1 MQWDL
6 ARLSEECEAQLR
18 AIRAGRVAPQLA
30 RGEVLR
36 ELEERYRFDAPQA
49 LDDVAADVVALLARG
64 ILHPA
69 HTRYFGLFVPGVRFS
84 SVVADL
90 ITASINPQI
99 GGWFH
104 SPAGVEL
111 EEHTLRFLLRA
122 LGFDPDASAAHFTSG
137 GSEANL
143 TAALSALAHAHPE
156 TATRGVRALDRQ
168 PLIFVSR
175 EAHHSLWKVARHMG
189 LGTDA
194 VRAIETDERFR
205 MRVDALREQL
215 AREKPFL
222 IVATA
227 GTTAAGAI
235 DPLEEIADVCA
246 EHGIWLH
253 VDAAWGGAAVLSP
266 QLKPHLRGIERADS
280 IACDAH
286 KWLSVAMGAGM
297 FFTRRPEALA
307 RAFEVEASYVP
318 RAAEPEPDFYRASL
332 QWSRRFIGL
341 KVFLAL
347 AELGAAG
354 LAAQLEQQTAL
365 GDRLRDALRTRGWEI
380 VNDTPFP
387 LVCFR
392 RDGVDSA
399 ELVRR
404 VVADGN
410 HWISHAI
417 VGGTHSV
424 ARACITNHETTADD
438 VDSLAEAITQFS
450 PWSGGLSARRSS
462 REDPAG

>member
-1 MQWDL
+1 MHWDL
-6 ARLSEECEAQLR
+6 GRLSGECDAQLR
-18 AIRAGRVAPQLA
+18 AIRERRVAPQLA

-36 ELEERYRFDAPQA
+36 ELEERYRFDAPTA
-49 LDDVAADVVALLARG
+49 LENVAADAIALLERG
-64 ILHPA
+64 SLHAA

-111 EEHTLRFLLRA
+111 EEHTLRFLQRA
-122 LGFDPDASAAHFTSG
+122 FGLDPSTSAAHFTSG

-143 TAALSALAHAHPE
+143 TAALAALVNAHPVV
-156 TATRGVRALDRQ
+156 ATRGVRALERD

-175 EAHHSLWKVARHMG
+175 EAHHSLWKVARHIG

-194 VRAIETDERFR
+194 VRTIDTDDRFR
-205 MRVDALREQL
+205 MRTDALREQL
-215 AREKPFL
+215 AREKPFM

-235 DPLEEIADVCA
+235 DPLEEIADICA
-246 EHGIWLH
+246 EHQVWLH

-266 QLKPHLRGIERADS
+266 KLKEHLRGIELADS

-307 RAFEVEASYVP
+307 RAFEVEASSYVP
-318 RAAEPEPDFYRASL
+318 RAAEPEPDWYRASL

-347 AELGAAG
+347 AELGADGMAR
-354 LAAQLEQQTAL
+354 QLERQTAL
-365 GDRLRDALRTRGWEI
+365 GERLRDALRTRGFEI
-380 VNDTPFP
+380 VNHSPFP
-387 LVCFR
+387 LFCFR
-392 RDGVDSA
+392 REGVDSA

-404 VVADGN
+404 VVADGQ
-410 HWISHAI
+410 HWISHAV
-417 VGGTHSV
+417 VGGEHSV
-424 ARACITNHETTADD
+424 ARACITNHETTEED
-438 VDSLAEAITQFS
+438 VDSLVEAITRF
-450 PWSGGLSARRSS
+450 
-462 REDPAG
+462 AG